1 MSKEHSLEAAQDV
14 TQERK
19 QGLSWHVLQ
28 TNLLVMSS
36 NEKGPEELLNKE
48 AGEKIIAVVKQAKIS
63 ENQKQSSSSLRDNF
77 KRL

>member
-1 MSKEHSLEAAQDV
+1 MSKEHLLEAAQDV

-28 TNLLVMSS
+28 TNLLVMNSS
-36 NEKGPEELLNKE
+36 EKGPELFNKE
-48 AGEKIIAVVKQAKIS
+48 AGEIIAVVKQAKIP
-63 ENQKQSSSSLRDNF
+63 ENQKQSSSSLRDTF

>member
-1 MSKEHSLEAAQDV
+1 
-14 TQERK
+14 
-19 QGLSWHVLQ
+19 
-28 TNLLVMSS
+28 MSS
-36 NEKGPEELLNKE
+36 SEKGPEELLNKE